1 MKRYEV
7 LIDGVSVW
15 KSEMGYHQTAIN
27 PKLKLQYNKTD
38 EFRITLLPGNP
49 EYDAVSRFKSTVEI
63 LEDTTVIF
71 VGRIRSISTTL
82 KGNKSLTC
90 EGAFAFFLD
99 SYLEPYDSTTTVSL
113 YFESLIEHH
122 NSQLETGR
130 VFEYLGCSNETNATK
145 DRFILEDINTT
156 QNSITALLNRQRATL
171 HFVYGPD
178 SIGVE
183 LLEGM
188 TPVMGNQSL
197 EVGSNI
203 IDMNNEDD
211 EDVFSSIMPIG
222 DNGIMLTPKVIDIP
236 GATELYGG
244 RILSIQRFPVA
255 TVADLQ
261 KMADKFIEV
270 QSFLFPSK
278 FTVTAVDLSI
288 IDVTVDKLQLGNT
301 YTILHAKQQ
310 LTVERKLTCIDF
322 DMMKPHQ
329 STYTFEDGDS
339 IWDVTD
345 IGESPGGYGWNGR
358 YADIGSAGVSDDG
371 KAKDG
376 AAKASKTKTTK
387 TSSGS
392 AASAEHGLYVMYD
405 KQRNLDISARNL
417 NIKFDKLDA
426 YAKATDGRVTQVTA
440 NVDGLSTKVTGI
452 DGKVGQLQ
460 VQSDRIELSVGD
472 KADKKAII
480 ELINSGEGGQ
490 VKIQADK
497 IALDGDTIVHWLEGK
512 QVAVNNISADMADIT
527 SITGTSVQGETVF
540 GEAVGCTTLNGETCA
555 VCSFLVDGVSKGSFF
570 GPGDISIS
578 LSDLP
583 GYDDAIKAARIEGAN
598 SVTMSS
604 AGWVNGV
611 NTVTAKSPY
620 IADKT
625 FPVNLPPITVS
636 GGSAWT
642 TDHKT
647 TITVSTP
654 SVGVPIAQKEIDA
667 SSVHNAAWRDALDT
681 VRLDP
686 STTTKMEFG
695 TDIEVK
701 AIGTDRFGFSE
712 TLATVTI
719 QAPDPDEAYE
729 QGAKDLWNSLNYSS
743 ASWSDG
749 PQPAPGWQNTTVT
762 ISSRF
767 GSKQWSHQVRIP

>member
-63 LEDTTVIF
+63 LEDTTAIF

-99 SYLEPYDSTTTVSL
+99 SYLEPYNMLTTVSL
-113 YFESLIEHH
+113 YFENLIERH
-122 NSQLETGR
+122 NAQLGTGR
-130 VFEYLGCSNETNATK
+130 VFEYLGCFNETKDTK
-145 DRFILEDINTT
+145 DKFILEDIDTT
-156 QNSITALLNRQRATL
+156 QSVVTTLLNRQRATL

-188 TPVMGNQSL
+188 NPVMGTQTL

-244 RILSIQRFPVA
+244 RILSIQRFPVS

-288 IDVTVDKLQLGNT
+288 IDVTVNKLQIGNT
-301 YTILHAKQQ
+301 YTILHAKQH

-345 IGESPGGYGWNGR
+345 VGESPGGYGWNGR
-358 YADIGSAGVSDDG
+358 YSDIGSAGAFDDG
-371 KAKDG
+371 TAKEG
-376 AAKASKTKTTK
+376 AAKPSSSTKKDK

-392 AASAEHGLYVMYD
+392 SASAEHGLYVMYD
-405 KQRNLDISARNL
+405 RQRNLDISARNL
-417 NIKFDKLDA
+417 NIKFDRLDA
-426 YAKATDGRVTQVTA
+426 YAKDTDGRVTQVTA

-480 ELINSGEGGQ
+480 ALINSGEGGE
-490 VKIQADK
+490 VKIKADK
-497 IALDGDTIVHWLEGK
+497 IDIDGDTIVKYLSGKEVDVDGLDTGYASIRDLEC
-512 QVAVNNISADMADIT
+512 SDADIAA
-527 SITGTSVQGETVF
+527 IKGT
-540 GEAVGCTTLNGETCA
+540 ACNICD
-555 VCSFLVDGVSKGSFF
+555 FLVDGVSKGSFF

-604 AGWVNGV
+604 AGWVDGV

-636 GGSAWT
+636 GGSTWT

-729 QGAKDLWNSLNYSS
+729 QGAKDLWDSLNYSS